1 MIPLRIDASVMTI
14 PEMASVPTD
23 TYAFLAT
30 CPRGIES
37 LVADELASLNAQ
49 IERTTVAGVIGRAT
63 LSGLYQMCLWS
74 RLANRIILTVAREES
89 VDSADD
95 VLQAVRKIGWEA
107 LMPPHATLRVDFH
120 GRSEGVRHTQFGAQ
134 TVKDGVVDRFQA
146 QGMTRPSVDPHR
158 PDTRIYA
165 HLHRNVLTLGI
176 DLSGDSLHMRGYRL
190 QGGKAPLKENLAAA
204 LLVRAGWLERAR
216 KGEVLVDP
224 MCGAG
229 TLLIEGALMAC
240 DTAPNL
246 GRTRWGFEGWQR
258 HDPSVWVPIEREAR
272 WRAEAGK
279 RRCRAAFIGQDL
291 DGYVIEAAAAN
302 ARRAG
307 VDQLMTLTRGDATR
321 LTALAPNETGLVIT
335 NPPYGE
341 RIGDMPALV
350 PLYSELGARLRQHYP
365 GWSVALFTANPE
377 LGYRLGMK
385 AHKQYAFRNGA
396 LECKL
401 FLFEIRTVEQRH
413 AVATEQGRTVEEGD
427 VQEAPALSEGAQMFA
442 NRLRK
447 NIKRLS
453 KWRKRSGVQCFRLY
467 DADMPEY
474 ALAIDLYG
482 DRAHVQEYVAPK
494 DIDPRQAERRLMEAL
509 TVLPQALD
517 IASDRIYLKRRQRQ
531 TGKTQYTRQSNSQE
545 RFVVEEGKARL
556 WVNLRDYL
564 DTGLFLDHRPVRL
577 MLGEMAK
584 GKRVLNLF
592 CYTATATVHMALGG
606 ARESVSVDMSN
617 TYLDWG
623 RDNYELN
630 RIDLRRHRLERED
643 CLKWLAEDRSQF
655 DLIFLD
661 PPTFSNSK
669 KMEATF
675 DVQRDQIPLI
685 NGAMA
690 RLASGGTLVF
700 SNNQRRFKLEPS
712 LAEYYDVEEITG
724 KTLDPDF
731 QRRPDIHK
739 VFLIRHRS

>member
-1 MIPLRIDASVMTI
+1 MTT
-14 PEMASVPTD
+14 PELASVPTD

-37 LVADELASLNAQ
+37 LVADELATLDAE

-63 LSGLYQMCLWS
+63 LQTLYQMCLWS
-74 RLANRIILTVAREES
+74 RLANRIILTLARVED
-89 VDSADD
+89 VDSAADLLKAVGD
-95 VLQAVRKIGWEA
+95 VSWET
-107 LMPPHATLRVDFH
+107 LMPDNATLRVDFH
-120 GRSEGVRHTQFGAQ
+120 GRSEGIRHTQFGAQ

-146 QGMTRPSVDPHR
+146 QGLLRPNVDPHR

-190 QGGKAPLKENLAAA
+190 EGGKAPLKENLAAA
-204 LLVRAGWLERAR
+204 LLVRAGWPERAR

-240 DTAPNL
+240 DIAPNL
-246 GRTRWGFEGWQR
+246 GRPRWGFQGWQE
-258 HDPSVWVPIEREAR
+258 HDPELWKQVEREAR

-279 RRCRAAFIGQDL
+279 RRCRAAFIGQDV
-291 DGYVIEAAAAN
+291 DGYVIQASASN

-365 GWSVALFTANPE
+365 GWSVALFTGNPE

-385 AHKQYAFRNGA
+385 AHKQYSFFNGA
-396 LECKL
+396 LACKL
-401 FLFEIRTVEQRH
+401 FLFEIRTTEERQ
-413 AVATEQGRTVEEGD
+413 AVAEAHGNLTPEGE
-427 VQEAPALSEGAQMFA
+427 VMEAPSLSEGAQMFA

-447 NIKRLS
+447 NIKRLA
-453 KWRKRSGVQCFRLY
+453 KWRKRSGVQCYRLY

-474 ALAIDLYG
+474 ALAIDIYG
-482 DRAHVQEYVAPK
+482 SRVHVQEYVAPK
-494 DIDPRQAERRLMEAL
+494 GIDPRQAERRLMEAL
-509 TVLPQALD
+509 TVLPQVLD
-517 IASDRIYLKRRQRQ
+517 VASDHIYLKRRQRQ
-531 TGKTQYTRQSNSQE
+531 AGKAQYTRQSNSQE
-545 RFVVEEGKARL
+545 RLVVEEGKAKL

-577 MLGEMAK
+577 MLGEMAS

-606 ARESVSVDMSN
+606 ARESISVDMSN

-623 RDNYELN
+623 RDNFELN

-685 NGAMA
+685 NSAMA
-690 RLASGGTLVF
+690 RLAKNGTLVF

-712 LAEYYDVEEITG
+712 LAEYYDVEDITSR
-724 KTLDPDF
+724 TLDPDF

-739 VFLIRHRS
+739 VFVIRHR

>member
-1 MIPLRIDASVMTI
+1 MTT
-14 PEMASVPTD
+14 PELASVPTD

-37 LVADELASLNAQ
+37 LVADELVTLDAE

-63 LSGLYQMCLWS
+63 LQTLYQMCLWS
-74 RLANRIILTVAREES
+74 RLANRIILTLARVEE
-89 VDSADD
+89 VDTARD
-95 VLQAVRKIGWEA
+95 VLDAVGDVSWET
-107 LMPPHATLRVDFH
+107 LMVENATLRVDFH
-120 GRSEGVRHTQFGAQ
+120 GRSEGIRHTQFGAQ
-134 TVKDGVVDRFQA
+134 TVKDGIVDRFQA
-146 QGMTRPSVDPHR
+146 QGLLRPNVDPHR

-190 QGGKAPLKENLAAA
+190 EGGKAPLKENLAAA
-204 LLVRAGWLERAR
+204 LLVRAGWPDRAR

-240 DTAPNL
+240 DIAPNL
-246 GRTRWGFEGWQR
+246 GRPRWGFQGWQE
-258 HDPSVWVPIEREAR
+258 HDPELWKQVEREAR

-279 RRCRAAFIGQDL
+279 RRCRAAFIGQDV
-291 DGYVIEAAAAN
+291 DGYVIQASASN

-350 PLYSELGARLRQHYP
+350 PLYSELGARLRQYYP
-365 GWSVALFTANPE
+365 GWSVALFTGNPE
-377 LGYRLGMK
+377 LGYRFGMK
-385 AHKQYAFRNGA
+385 AHKQYAFFNGA
-396 LECKL
+396 LACKL
-401 FLFEIRTVEQRH
+401 FLFEIRTAEERQ
-413 AVATEQGRTVEEGD
+413 AVAEAHGNLTPEGE
-427 VQEAPALSEGAQMFA
+427 VKEAPSLSEGAQMFA

-447 NIKRLS
+447 NIKRLA
-453 KWRKRSGVQCFRLY
+453 KWRKRSGVQCYRLY

-474 ALAIDLYG
+474 ALAIDIYG
-482 DRAHVQEYVAPK
+482 SRVHVQEYVAPK

-509 TVLPQALD
+509 TVLPQVLD
-517 IASDRIYLKRRQRQ
+517 VASDHIYLKRRQRQ
-531 TGKTQYTRQSNSQE
+531 AGKAQYTRQSNSQE
-545 RFVVEEGKARL
+545 RLVVEEGQAKL

-564 DTGLFLDHRPVRL
+564 DTGLFLDHRPVRM

-584 GKRVLNLF
+584 DKRVLNLF

-606 ARESVSVDMSN
+606 ARESISVDMSN

-623 RDNYELN
+623 RDNFELN
-630 RIDLRRHRLERED
+630 RIDLHRHRFVRED
-643 CLKWLAEDRSQF
+643 CLKWLSEERSQF

-669 KMEATF
+669 KMDSSF

-685 NGAMA
+685 NSAMA
-690 RLASGGTLVF
+690 RLAKNGTLVF

-712 LAEYYDVEEITG
+712 LAEHYVVEDITSR
-724 KTLDPDF
+724 TLDPDY
-731 QRRPDIHK
+731 QRRPDIHN
-739 VFLIRHRS
+739 VFLIRHR